1 MKHGQ
6 ITIFMIIGIIILLGA
21 GMLIY
26 MTMIKPEKSG
36 EEKVAAQALRQ
47 AAVQP
52 IKDYITS
59 CLDITSADALEFV
72 GKQGGRLY
80 VSQGGTIPDPATAQL
95 GIVFLNYDELRLSY
109 SVVPPQGSVG
119 DLFFSEPPKYPWPD
133 FPYSIASNESE
144 IGFFGLVT
152 LPPLYKK
159 HGPNSL
165 QEQMETYTSN
175 NIGKCADFTDKFPGY
190 EITTGKPETVMI
202 IAENITHLRAEEYI
216 SFVLDWPVT
225 IKEKA
230 SSAEITLDKFRVTH
244 PLAFGRI
251 YYTVKGIVDT
261 EVSNISYEPETTDA
275 YFITINK
282 NAYDKDDVIIYQ
294 DKKYNLN
301 ARPYE
306 FRIARKN
313 RLPALYKIDQFEID
327 KFAYCVDAVRF
338 SIDGKKLRAS
348 PDLEDGDPFPLNIT
362 VVDPDNDA
370 IKLRL
375 DPRNPKVDEY
385 AVALYAD
392 NPSKGGLIF
401 KVIASDDE
409 LEDYQKIRIIPK
421 GCEAD

>member
-119 DLFFSEPPKYPWPD
+119 DLFFSEPPK
-133 FPYSIASNESE
+133 
-144 IGFFGLVT
+144 
-152 LPPLYKK
+152 
-159 HGPNSL
+159 
-165 QEQMETYTSN
+165 
-175 NIGKCADFTDKFPGY
+175 
-190 EITTGKPETVMI
+190 
-202 IAENITHLRAEEYI
+202 
-216 SFVLDWPVT
+216 LDWPVT